1 MQPPPA
7 IRDFAIGNET
17 AMQNVVVLQSFGKI
31 TFEIEW
37 ILRGQQPSS
46 GLNPGGKGSINLIK
60 FAGFRVDVVLYVI
73 CVQFFF
79 TQEMIKVNV
88 PPCLGVTGLVV
99 VIHLVGGQLH
109 AFGFNDDAA
118 AQVAEWTGGL
128 LGHGANP
135 HKFRPHSG
143 IIWTRLGQGSVDVR
157 TLGICSLGA
166 LI

>member
-1 MQPPPA
+1 MKPPPT
-7 IRDFAIGNET
+7 FGHLAIGNK
-17 AMQNVVVLQSFGKI
+17 AVVQNVLILQTFRQI
-31 TFEIEW
+31 TFEIER
-37 ILRGQQPSS
+37 ILRGQQPPA